1 MKRPHYSD
9 KIIIMRYVKK
19 FYIDKSNTDRMNIK
33 ESHEMQLFHVQA
45 ETYILTAPKT
55 PV

>member
-1 MKRPHYSD
+1 ML
-9 KIIIMRYVKK
+9 KI
-19 FYIDKSNTDRMNIK
+19 YIDKSNTDKMNIK

-45 ETYILTAPKT
+45 ETGLLTAPST